1 MKALITVLAVLV
13 VLGLGLA
20 LYRSPSAP
28 LAMTDA
34 QRAETAAEVDS
45 VTSEWWAVWSA
56 AEDFDRLMDFY
67 ADDLETLWIGDGV
80 ASFGRGEIDGG
91 FRSVME
97 NMQRQ
102 DNKPVEWRTI
112 VLAPDIAYTV
122 RINDI
127 TQTDL
132 AGNPRPTHRY
142 AETLVWVKRD
152 GEWKVLIGHG
162 STPNESM

>member
-1 MKALITVLAVLV
+1 VKALITVLAVFV
-13 VLGLGLA
+13 VLGLGFV
-20 LYRSPSAP
+20 LYHSPAAP
-28 LAMTDA
+28 LEMTDA

-56 AEDFDRLMDFY
+56 AEDPDRFLAFY
-67 ADDLETLWIGDGV
+67 ADQPETLWIGDGV
-80 ASFGRGEIDGG
+80 ASFGRAAIDAG
-91 FRSVME
+91 FRSAME
-97 NMQRQ
+97 TMQRQ
-102 DNKPVEWRTI
+102 DNTPVEWRTI

-132 AGNPRPTHRY
+132 AGSPGPTLRY

-162 STPNESM
+162 STPNDSM